1 MTICS
6 VRIPGVLARL
16 PGRSLPWLAALVLAG
31 CASQAPLTTPEP
43 PPAPTA
49 ATPALVDTPALTL
62 ATRTLSDEG
71 FQRWVQ
77 AFRADAQAQGI
88 SEATLRSTLDP
99 VRLQSRIIQND
110 RNQSE
115 YVRPV
120 WAYLDTAVS
129 AQRIRM
135 GRSRLTELQTA
146 GVFGSDAARVPDAIL
161 VAIWGMETSYG
172 SHLGSMR
179 VMDALATLAYE
190 GRREAWA
197 RGELLAALRLV
208 EQGEVSAEQLVGSW
222 AGAMGQTQFMPS
234 TYLAHAVDGDG
245 DGRRDLWGSV
255 PDALASTAHYLRQS
269 GWRADEPCLTEVVLP
284 PGFDPALAESD
295 IRRPSAAW
303 AEAGVRPIDPASPMP
318 TLQAASLLLPAGLQ
332 GPAFMVGDNFRAV
345 LRYNMANS
353 YALAVCL
360 LARHMEGAP
369 GVQTAWPRHQQLL
382 TRQDIITVQATLN
395 RLGFQAGEPDGVAGP
410 ATRRALRAWQR
421 TQGLPADG
429 FVSAEVLARMGLS
442 GAEAVR

>member
-1 MTICS
+1 M
-6 VRIPGVLARL
+6 
-16 PGRSLPWLAALVLAG
+16 
-31 CASQAPLTTPEP
+31 
-43 PPAPTA
+43 
-49 ATPALVDTPALTL
+49 
-62 ATRTLSDEG
+62 SDAG

-77 AFRADAQAQGI
+77 AFRQDAQAQGI
-88 SEATLRSTLDP
+88 SDATLRATLD
-99 VRLQSRIIQND
+99 VARLQSRIIQND

-135 GRSRLTELQTA
+135 GRSRWTELQA
-146 GVFGSDAARVPDAIL
+146 LRLPDAAPPVVPTSIQ

-179 VMDALATLAYE
+179 VIDALATLGYE

-197 RGELLAALRLV
+197 RAELMAALRLV
-208 EQGEVSAEQLVGSW
+208 EQGDVSAEQLVGSW
-222 AGAMGQTQFMPS
+222 AGAVGQTQFMPS

-255 PDALASTAHYLRQS
+255 PDALASAAHYLRQS
-269 GWRADEPCLTEVVLP
+269 GWRSDEPCLTEVVLP

-303 AEAGVRPIDPASPMP
+303 ADAGVRPIDPSAPDAPMHSASI
-318 TLQAASLLLPAGLQ
+318 LLATGLQ

-360 LARHMEGAP
+360 LARQIEGGS
-369 GVQTAWPRHQQLL
+369 GVLTAWPRDQQLL
-382 TRQDIITVQATLN
+382 TRQDIITVQTTLN

-429 FVSAEVLARMGLS
+429 FVSAEVLARMS
-442 GAEAVR
+442 STEVVR

>member
-49 ATPALVDTPALTL
+49 ATPALVDTPALTR

-135 GRSRLTELQTA
+135 GRNRLTELQTA

-255 PDALASTAHYLRQS
+255 PDALAS
-269 GWRADEPCLTEVVLP
+269 
-284 PGFDPALAESD
+284 
-295 IRRPSAAW
+295 
-303 AEAGVRPIDPASPMP
+303 
-318 TLQAASLLLPAGLQ
+318 
-332 GPAFMVGDNFRAV
+332 
-345 LRYNMANS
+345 
-353 YALAVCL
+353 
-360 LARHMEGAP
+360 
-369 GVQTAWPRHQQLL
+369 
-382 TRQDIITVQATLN
+382 ITDC
-395 RLGFQAGEPDGVAGP
+395 P
-410 ATRRALRAWQR
+410 
-421 TQGLPADG
+421 
-429 FVSAEVLARMGLS
+429 
-442 GAEAVR
+442 